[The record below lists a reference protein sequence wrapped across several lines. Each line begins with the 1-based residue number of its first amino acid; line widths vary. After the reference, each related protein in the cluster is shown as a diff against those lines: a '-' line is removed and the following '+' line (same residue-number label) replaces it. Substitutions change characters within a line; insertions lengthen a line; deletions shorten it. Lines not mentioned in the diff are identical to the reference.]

1 MIGIRLFKELQ
12 IYNSMH
18 KVFLGIGGN
27 IGNKQQNF
35 TKVLDQIHNELGE
48 VILSSSIYETPPWGF
63 RAEDAFWN
71 QVLVI
76 ETVLE
81 AEELLWRI
89 NAIEERFG
97 RKREKE
103 RYSSRE
109 MDIDI
114 LYFND
119 EYFETKSLIIPHP
132 KIQERR
138 FVLVPLVEIA
148 PNFKHPL
155 IRLSHFKM
163 LENCRDDSII
173 KKVI

>member
-1 MIGIRLFKELQ
+1 MFKELQ

-27 IGNKQQNF
+27 IGDKRKNIIR
-35 TKVLDQIHNELGE
+35 VAELIEKKLGK
-48 VILSSSIYETPPWGF
+48 ILLSSSLYETPAWGF
-63 RAEDAFWN
+63 QSEDSFWN
-71 QVLVI
+71 QVIQI

-89 NAIEERFG
+89 NEIEEDFG
-97 RKREKE
+97 RERGRE

-114 LYFND
+114 LYFNA

-132 KIQERR
+132 RIQERR
-138 FVLVPLVEIA
+138 FVLVPLAEIV
-148 PNFKHPL
+148 PNLLHPL
-155 IRLSHFKM
+155 LRMTSVTM
-163 LENCRDDSII
+163 LENCRDHSII
-173 KKVI
+173 KKIHVEDL